1 MKVLICNNPP
11 DNSEIFDDR
20 NALDCIFEYRSVSTN
35 FLNETNP
42 PNAYP
47 IHRKQ
52 NQARDLTG
60 VLPAG
65 FAARIASTKK
75 SLR

>member
-1 MKVLICNNPP
+1 VKVLICNNPP
-11 DNSEIFDDR
+11 DNSVIFDDR

-47 IHRKQ
+47 IHRKD
-52 NQARDLTG
+52 NQTRDLTG
-60 VLPAG
+60 VLPVEI
-65 FAARIASTKK
+65 AARIAPTKNA
-75 SLR
+75 